1 VNVIIRDAVEVDL
14 PAIIRIYNATV
25 PTRMVTAE
33 LEPTTV
39 EARLPWFREHSPEQY
54 PFWVAESD
62 GRVIGWLDFKRFLPR
77 CAYRGTAEI
86 SVYVDENFRRCGVG
100 QRLLQHAITR
110 APSLGITALVGLIFG
125 HNERSLKLFERLGF
139 ERWAFLP
146 GVARLDGVQR
156 DLVMV
161 GLHCGTRS
169 SSIVREEPQERE
181 CNDENEE
188 EDEDENIH
196 LSSVI
201 GKDHREITQASGN
214 RESLDLMHTLMQY
227 RHEPI
232 HSELL
237 KIRDKYSMLHL
248 DVLILI
254 YHFARICS
262 GNILEIG
269 AFLGGATI
277 AAAFGVRDSGENKKL
292 IAVEPGG
299 SVKHKRLGTRN
310 ILRDLERNLA
320 RERVANMVTL
330 VKGKSF
336 KPETMSAVRQAL
348 GSNQVA
354 LLILDADAAKR
365 RDVDCYR
372 DKFAEGSWMVIDD
385 IYGAP
390 ANEKITPSRADV
402 DALVAEGLLDP
413 LGFYGWSTWVG
424 RWRGGASSD

>member
-1 VNVIIRDAVEVDL
+1 VNLIIRDAVEADL
-14 PAIIRIYNATV
+14 PPIIQIYNSTV

-39 EARLPWFREHSPEQY
+39 EARLQWFREHSPEQY
-54 PFWVAESD
+54 PFWVAEWD

-86 SVYVDENFRRCGVG
+86 SVYVDENFRGRSVG

-125 HNERSLKLFERLGF
+125 HNEPSLKLFERLGF

-146 GVARLDGVQR
+146 GVAQLDGVQR
-156 DLVMV
+156 DLVMLGQHCSASCSHIPV
-161 GLHCGTRS
+161 GGPVPLEKASNVDPRQARGYDDC
-169 SSIVREEPQERE
+169 
-181 CNDENEE
+181 
-188 EDEDENIH
+188 
-196 LSSVI
+196 LS
-201 GKDHREITQASGN
+201 
-214 RESLDLMHTLMQY
+214 LMHTLMQY

-232 HSELL
+232 HSELS

-248 DVLILI
+248 DALILI
-254 YHFARICS
+254 YHFAKICS
-262 GNILEIG
+262 GSILEIG
-269 AFLGGATI
+269 AFVGGATI

-292 IAVEPGG
+292 IAIEPGG

-320 RERVANMVTL
+320 RQRVSKIVSL
-330 VKGKSF
+330 IKGRSF
-336 KPETMSAVRQAL
+336 DAATISAVHGTL
-348 GSNQVA
+348 GPDKIG

-365 RDVDCYR
+365 RDIECYR
-372 DKFAEGSWMVIDD
+372 DRFADDCWMVIDD
-385 IYGAP
+385 YYGADS
-390 ANEKITPSRADV
+390 NEKITPSRADV
-402 DALVAEGLLDP
+402 DALVEAGWLKP

-424 RWRGGASSD
+424 WWRG

>member
-1 VNVIIRDAVEVDL
+1 VNLIIRDAVEADL
-14 PAIIRIYNATV
+14 PEIIQIYNATV

-39 EARLPWFREHSPEQY
+39 ETRLPWFREHSPEQY

-62 GRVIGWLDFKRFLPR
+62 GRVIGWLDFKRFIPR

-86 SVYVDENFRRCGVG
+86 SVYVDENFRDRGVG

-110 APSLGITALVGLIFG
+110 APSLGITALVGLVFG
-125 HNERSLKLFERLGF
+125 HNEPSLKLFERLGF

-146 GVARLDGVQR
+146 GVAQLDSVQR
-156 DLVMV
+156 DLVML
-161 GLHCGTRS
+161 GQHCPARCSAGPVARPAP
-169 SSIVREEPQERE
+169 VERASTADPPPVSAE
-181 CNDENEE
+181 LRHGKHARGYDDC
-188 EDEDENIH
+188 
-196 LSSVI
+196 LS
-201 GKDHREITQASGN
+201 
-214 RESLDLMHTLMQY
+214 LMHTLMQY

-232 HSELL
+232 HSELS

-248 DVLILI
+248 DALILI
-254 YHFARICS
+254 YHFAKICS

-269 AFLGGATI
+269 AFVGGATI

-292 IAVEPGG
+292 VAIEPGG

-320 RERVANMVTL
+320 RQRVSKIVNLIKGRSFDAATIRAVHGTL
-330 VKGKSF
+330 GRDKIG
-336 KPETMSAVRQAL
+336 
-348 GSNQVA
+348 

-365 RDVDCYR
+365 RDIECYR
-372 DKFAEGSWMVIDD
+372 DRFADDCWMVIDD
-385 IYGAP
+385 YYGADS
-390 ANEKITPSRADV
+390 NEKITPSRADV
-402 DALVAEGLLDP
+402 DALVEAGWLKP

-424 RWRGGASSD
+424 RWCG